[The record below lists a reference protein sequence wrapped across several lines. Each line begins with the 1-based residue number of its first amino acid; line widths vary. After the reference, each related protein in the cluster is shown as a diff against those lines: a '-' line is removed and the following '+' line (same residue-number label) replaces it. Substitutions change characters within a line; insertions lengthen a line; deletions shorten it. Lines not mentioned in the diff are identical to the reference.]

1 MSTEPE
7 QAKAEILDHIV
18 ATINEKVPEQRREQ
32 LASFARQYYQ
42 RTAPEDLLERD
53 PDDLYGAVLAHWR
66 AAQHRQPGTEKVRVY
81 SPRFEEHG
89 WRSVHSIVEIVTD
102 DMPFLVDSVTMEVNR
117 HGLVIHLPIHPVI
130 AVRRDQAG
138 ELLEVL
144 PPDAKAEDA
153 IRESYIHVE
162 VDRQSE
168 PEVLDKLR
176 AEIERVLC
184 DVRAAVEDWEPMGE
198 RVGAILA
205 ELDERPPPV
214 DEAELAEA
222 KSFLEWIRDHHF
234 TFLGYREYD
243 LLQQDGEDVLRPV
256 EGSGLGVLRQTS
268 NRPASG
274 SFAKLPPEARRRARE
289 PHVLILTKANSHSTV
304 HRPSYL
310 DYIGVK
316 RFDEHGKVTG
326 ERRFLGLYTSAAYN
340 RNPRDIPLLRR
351 KVAKV
356 LERAGLPR
364 YSHDQKALLNILETF
379 PRDELFQIDDDEL
392 FEIAMGI
399 LRLEERRRVRLFIWH
414 DIYGR
419 FVSALVYVPRDR
431 YTTEVRWRIE
441 EVLGEAFPGA
451 SLDFQVRLSESVLAR
466 LHFVIR
472 VPPGRMPTFDA
483 KELEAKLV
491 AVTRS
496 WSDELHALLL
506 EQHGEEQGNRLFA
519 RYGDAVPAAYRDDF
533 PARNAVY
540 DIQRIEDLDERGGLN
555 MNLYRPLEATSE
567 LLRFKLFFAE
577 RPLPL
582 SDAVPMLEDMGVEV
596 VEERPYEIR
605 RPGTDPVWIHDFG
618 MTYARDRELDLGKV
632 RDVFQEAFA
641 AVLRGEAES
650 DGFNRLVLGA
660 RLTWREIVILRAYC
674 KYLRQTRLTFSQEY
688 MEQALA
694 GNPAIARG
702 LVELFQARFDPA
714 RPAGADRRAEQ
725 LRGELADAID
735 QVANLDEDRILRS
748 FLGMVEATLR
758 TNYHQSGEDGR
769 PKPYLSFKL
778 DPAKVPSLPKPRP
791 MFEVFVYSP
800 RTEAVHL
807 RGGRVARGGIRWS
820 DRREDF
826 RTEVLGL
833 MKAQMVKNAV
843 IVPVGAKG
851 GFVVKRPP
859 AEGGREALQDEV
871 VACYSTFMRGLLDLT
886 DNRAPDGRVVPPP
899 EVVRYDDDDPYLVVA
914 ADKGTATFS
923 DLANSIAAEY
933 GFWLDDAFA
942 SGGSAGYDHKKMGI
956 TARGAWESV
965 KRHFLEQGVDTQKT
979 DFTVVGIG
987 DMAGDVFGNGM
998 LLSEHIKLVAA
1009 FNHQH
1014 VFIDPDPDPAA
1025 SFAER
1030 RRLFELPR
1038 SSWADYDAKL
1048 ISEGGG
1054 IWPRTAKSIK
1064 LSPQARQALGVEA
1077 EALTPTELISALLRA
1092 PVDLLWNGGIGTYV
1106 KATGESHA
1114 DAGDRASDA
1123 VRVNGAELRCKVV
1136 GEGGNLGFTQL
1147 GRVEYALA
1155 GGRVNTDFID
1165 NSGGV
1170 DCSDHEVNIKILLNQ
1185 VVADGDLTRKQR
1197 DNLLAKMTDDV
1208 AASVLQ
1214 DNYRQV
1220 LAISVTEAQAPQLLD
1235 EHGRLIRSLER
1246 AGRLDRRLEFLPS
1259 DEQLAERRA
1268 AGRGLTR
1275 PELAVLLAYSKI
1287 VLQDEL
1293 VASDV
1298 PEDDY
1303 LADDL
1308 ERYMPVELRERFRTQ
1323 LRRHPLRRDIIAT
1336 YITNSMVNR
1345 AGSTFAHRLSE
1356 ETGASPPDI
1365 ARAYTVAREVFDIRR
1380 LWKDLTTLDEVVRA
1394 EVLIELMAETRKV
1407 IERSSLWFLRNR
1419 RQPLDIAATV
1429 SHFAPGI
1436 ASLAQELPKLL
1447 APADSEALD
1456 AMAERFIAEGV
1467 PADLAN
1473 RVASLDALF
1482 SGLNVIEVA
1491 STCGETVEAVAAVYF
1506 SLGYRL
1512 ELHWLRDQIAKL
1524 PSETHWQALAQG
1536 ALRDDLYSEQRELTA
1551 EVLRPG
1557 LEDRDADA
1565 LIDAWMRENAAS
1577 VARATAMLDDLR
1589 ESETLDIAM
1598 LSVALREI
1606 RNLTEATAAGA
1617 TRPS

>member
-1 MSTEPE
+1 
-7 QAKAEILDHIV
+7 
-18 ATINEKVPEQRREQ
+18 
-32 LASFARQYYQ
+32 
-42 RTAPEDLLERD
+42 
-53 PDDLYGAVLAHWR
+53 
-66 AAQHRQPGTEKVRVY
+66 
-81 SPRFEEHG
+81 
-89 WRSVHSIVEIVTD
+89 
-102 DMPFLVDSVTMEVNR
+102 
-117 HGLVIHLPIHPVI
+117 
-130 AVRRDQAG
+130 
-138 ELLEVL
+138 
-144 PPDAKAEDA
+144 
-153 IRESYIHVE
+153 
-162 VDRQSE
+162 
-168 PEVLDKLR
+168 
-176 AEIERVLC
+176 
-184 DVRAAVEDWEPMGE
+184 
-198 RVGAILA
+198 
-205 ELDERPPPV
+205 
-214 DEAELAEA
+214 
-222 KSFLEWIRDHHF
+222 
-234 TFLGYREYD
+234 
-243 LLQQDGEDVLRPV
+243 
-256 EGSGLGVLRQTS
+256 
-268 NRPASG
+268 
-274 SFAKLPPEARRRARE
+274 
-289 PHVLILTKANSHSTV
+289 
-304 HRPSYL
+304 
-310 DYIGVK
+310 
-316 RFDEHGKVTG
+316 
-326 ERRFLGLYTSAAYN
+326 
-340 RNPRDIPLLRR
+340 
-351 KVAKV
+351 
-356 LERAGLPR
+356 
-364 YSHDQKALLNILETF
+364 
-379 PRDELFQIDDDEL
+379 
-392 FEIAMGI
+392 
-399 LRLEERRRVRLFIWH
+399 
-414 DIYGR
+414 
-419 FVSALVYVPRDR
+419 
-431 YTTEVRWRIE
+431 
-441 EVLGEAFPGA
+441 
-451 SLDFQVRLSESVLAR
+451 
-466 LHFVIR
+466 
-472 VPPGRMPTFDA
+472 
-483 KELEAKLV
+483 
-491 AVTRS
+491 
-496 WSDELHALLL
+496 
-506 EQHGEEQGNRLFA
+506 
-519 RYGDAVPAAYRDDF
+519 
-533 PARNAVY
+533 
-540 DIQRIEDLDERGGLN
+540 
-555 MNLYRPLEATSE
+555 
-567 LLRFKLFFAE
+567 
-577 RPLPL
+577 
-582 SDAVPMLEDMGVEV
+582 
-596 VEERPYEIR
+596 
-605 RPGTDPVWIHDFG
+605 
-618 MTYARDRELDLGKV
+618 
-632 RDVFQEAFA
+632 
-641 AVLRGEAES
+641 
-650 DGFNRLVLGA
+650 
-660 RLTWREIVILRAYC
+660 
-674 KYLRQTRLTFSQEY
+674 
-688 MEQALA
+688 
-694 GNPAIARG
+694 
-702 LVELFQARFDPA
+702 
-714 RPAGADRRAEQ
+714 
-725 LRGELADAID
+725 
-735 QVANLDEDRILRS
+735 
-748 FLGMVEATLR
+748 
-758 TNYHQSGEDGR
+758 
-769 PKPYLSFKL
+769 
-778 DPAKVPSLPKPRP
+778 
-791 MFEVFVYSP
+791 
-800 RTEAVHL
+800 
-807 RGGRVARGGIRWS
+807 
-820 DRREDF
+820 
-826 RTEVLGL
+826 
-833 MKAQMVKNAV
+833 
-843 IVPVGAKG
+843 
-851 GFVVKRPP
+851 
-859 AEGGREALQDEV
+859 
-871 VACYSTFMRGLLDLT
+871 
-886 DNRAPDGRVVPPP
+886 VVPPP
-899 EVVRYDDDDPYLVVA
+899 DVVRYDDDDPYLVVA

-956 TARGAWESV
+956 TAKGAWESV
-965 KRHFLEQGVDTQKT
+965 KRHFRELGVDTQT
-979 DFTVVGIG
+979 TAFTVVGIG

-998 LLSEHIKLVAA
+998 LLSEHIKLLAA

-1048 ISEGGG
+1048 LSEGGG

-1064 LSPQARQALGVEA
+1064 LSPQARQALGMEA
-1077 EALTPTELISALLRA
+1077 EALTPNELISALLKA

-1106 KATGESHA
+1106 KAAGESHA
-1114 DAGDRASDA
+1114 DAGDRANDA
-1123 VRVNGAELRCKVV
+1123 VRVDGAELRCKVV

-1155 GGRVNTDFID
+1155 GGRINTDFID

-1220 LAISVTEAQAPQLLD
+1220 LAISVTETAAPHLLD

-1356 ETGASPPDI
+1356 ETGASPPDV

-1380 LWKDLTTLDEVVRA
+1380 LWKDLTTLDDVVPA
-1394 EVLIELMAETRKV
+1394 EVLIELMAEARNV

-1447 APADSEALD
+1447 APADSEALN

-1506 SLGYRL
+1506 SIGYRL

-1565 LIDAWMRENAAS
+1565 LINAWMRENAAS

-1589 ESETLDIAM
+1589 EAETLDIAM

-1606 RNLTEATAAGA
+1606 RNLTETTAASA
-1617 TRPS
+1617 TGPS